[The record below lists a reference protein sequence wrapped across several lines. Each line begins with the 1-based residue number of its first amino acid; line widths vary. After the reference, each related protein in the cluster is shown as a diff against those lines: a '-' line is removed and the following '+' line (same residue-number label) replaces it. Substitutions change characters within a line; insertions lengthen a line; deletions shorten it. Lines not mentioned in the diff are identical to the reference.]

1 MEHEYRFNAF
11 GRLLAVVRT
20 GDGWRVF
27 DLGADGKRRPAG
39 LQIPATLAADE
50 LAQYLGDLLHEHASP
65 KYPTSC
71 PLRRQRAGS
80 GASRRFKAATRRPLV
95 CLDS

>member
-27 DLGADGKRRPAG
+27 DLGADGKRRSAG
-39 LQIPATLAADE
+39 LQIPATRAANE
-50 LAQYLGDLLHEHASP
+50 LAQYLGGLRHEHASP
-65 KYPTSC
+65 KYPDVV
-71 PLRRQRAGS
+71 PVAPPAG
-80 GASRRFKAATRRPLV
+80 G
-95 CLDS
+95 

>member
-11 GRLLAVVRT
+11 GRLLAVVRAD
-20 GDGWRVF
+20 DGWRVF

-65 KYPTSC
+65 KYPDVV
-71 PLRRQRAGS
+71 PVAPPARG
-80 GASRRFKAATRRPLV
+80 
-95 CLDS
+95 